1 MKREF
6 LTEVRVG
13 LFVLLG
19 MAVVMTVIF
28 MLGSEGR
35 LFERRYTLYTKFKD
49 ISGLRVG
56 APVQLAGLNV
66 GMVDEIQFSQSLEEK
81 EIIIE
86 MGVNR
91 NFQDRIRADSVATIN
106 TQGLLGDKFVFVSVG
121 TENQPVL
128 EDDEFIQ
135 SEETTPIFA
144 LAEKAGKILDD
155 IGAASKSIRGMLTSV
170 KGEKGGD
177 LKGILQSLRATLD
190 RVKTGPGLAHALIYD
205 PKGKQVIA
213 SLNNALNAFS
223 DVAEG
228 PEGKQAK
235 GMIANLRQASADLK
249 EILGGIRRGEGT
261 IGKLIRD
268 PEIYNDL
275 RTLLGKADRSKLIKS
290 VIRTTIE
297 ENDKQILK

>member
-66 GMVDEIQFSQSLEEK
+66 GMVDEIQFSTDLEEK
-81 EIIIE
+81 EIIVE

-91 NFQDRIRADSVATIN
+91 NFQNRIRADSVAAIN

-128 EDDEFIQ
+128 EADEFIQ
-135 SEETTPIFA
+135 SAETTPIFA

-155 IGAASKSIRGMLTSV
+155 IRERSHR
-170 KGEKGGD
+170 
-177 LKGILQSLRATLD
+177 
-190 RVKTGPGLAHALIYD
+190 LI
-205 PKGKQVIA
+205 
-213 SLNNALNAFS
+213 
-223 DVAEG
+223 
-228 PEGKQAK
+228 
-235 GMIANLRQASADLK
+235 
-249 EILGGIRRGEGT
+249 
-261 IGKLIRD
+261 
-268 PEIYNDL
+268 
-275 RTLLGKADRSKLIKS
+275 
-290 VIRTTIE
+290 
-297 ENDKQILK
+297 